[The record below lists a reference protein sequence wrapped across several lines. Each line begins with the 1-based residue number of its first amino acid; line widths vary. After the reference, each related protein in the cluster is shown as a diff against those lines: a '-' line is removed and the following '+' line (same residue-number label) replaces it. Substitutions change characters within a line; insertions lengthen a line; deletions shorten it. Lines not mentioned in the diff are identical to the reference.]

1 MAADD
6 ADALYGL
13 PLDAFVAERDA
24 LAKRLRADGRRGE
37 AEEVKALRKPSVA
50 AWAVNQVVRSQPKP
64 ARALWK
70 AGDALIGAQDDLL
83 AGRADA
89 AKLRTAV
96 EDERA
101 ALDALLDAARG
112 LLTGEGHDLG
122 DTTIERVRDTL
133 HAGAIDAEARE
144 EVAAG
149 RAVRERAHAG
159 LGAFGAAPPVAPAS
173 RGGGARAR
181 GGDEAAGRA
190 KTPRA
195 PKEEGREKPGE
206 AGEAPA
212 KGRAGK
218 RAKGRAGEGA
228 EGGAGAT
235 EGGAG
240 GAAGGAKAKAP
251 TKAEIAAAEKR
262 ESAARREEE
271 RKAAAARDRERRDAA
286 RAKADAERELREA
299 RKALEKA
306 QRAADRAND
315 RLADAQS
322 VADDANAALDAAQA
336 REAAAVDE
344 LERAGKRSG

>member
-1 MAADD
+1 VAADD

-13 PLDAFVAERDA
+13 PLDAFIAERDA
-24 LAKRLRADGRRGE
+24 LAKRLRADGRRDE
-37 AEEVKALRKPSVA
+37 ADEVKALRKPSVA

-64 ARALWK
+64 ARALWN
-70 AGDALIGAQDDLL
+70 AGDALIAAQDDLL

-89 AKLRTAV
+89 ATLRTAV

-122 DTTIERVRDTL
+122 DATIERVRDTL
-133 HAGAIDAEARE
+133 HAGAIDADARE

-173 RGGGARAR
+173 RGGGARREGGEAGGRATTPKAR
-181 GGDEAAGRA
+181 GGGTADKPAPPKGR
-190 KTPRA
+190 TPKGA
-195 PKEEGREKPGE
+195 
-206 AGEAPA
+206 A
-212 KGRAGK
+212 KGKAPTKGK
-218 RAKGRAGEGA
+218 E
-228 EGGAGAT
+228 
-235 EGGAG
+235 
-240 GAAGGAKAKAP
+240 P

-262 ESAARREEE
+262 EAAARRDEE
-271 RKAAAARDRERRDAA
+271 RRAAAERDRERREAA
-286 RAKADAERELREA
+286 RAKADAETELREA

-336 REAAAVDE
+336 REAAAVEE
-344 LERAGKRSG
+344 LERAGKRSGVARPLFRPPGRAG

>member
-37 AEEVKALRKPSVA
+37 ADEIKALRKPSVA

-70 AGDALIGAQDDLL
+70 AGDALIAAQDDLL

-89 AKLRTAV
+89 ARLRTAV

-133 HAGAIDAEARE
+133 HAGAIDAEARD

-149 RAVRERAHAG
+149 RTVRERAHAG

-181 GGDEAAGRA
+181 EGGEAGDRA
-190 KTPRA
+190 KTPKARGAGTAKKQA
-195 PKEEGREKPGE
+195 PP
-206 AGEAPA
+206 
-212 KGRAGK
+212 KGRTPK
-218 RAKGRAGEGA
+218 
-228 EGGAGAT
+228 
-235 EGGAG
+235 
-240 GAAGGAKAKAP
+240 GGAKGKAP
-251 TKAEIAAAEKR
+251 TKAEIAAVEKR
-262 ESAARREEE
+262 
-271 RKAAAARDRERRDAA
+271 
-286 RAKADAERELREA
+286 
-299 RKALEKA
+299 
-306 QRAADRAND
+306 
-315 RLADAQS
+315 
-322 VADDANAALDAAQA
+322 
-336 REAAAVDE
+336 
-344 LERAGKRSG
+344 

>member
-1 MAADD
+1 VAADD

-13 PLDAFVAERDA
+13 RLDAFVPERDA
-24 LAKRLRADGRRGE
+24 LAKRLRADGRRAE
-37 AEEVKALRKPSVA
+37 ADEVKALRKPSVA

-64 ARALWK
+64 ARVLWK
-70 AGDALIGAQDDLL
+70 AGDALIAAQDDLL

-122 DTTIERVRDTL
+122 DATIERVRDTL

-159 LGAFGAAPPVAPAS
+159 LGAFGGAPPVAPAS
-173 RGGGARAR
+173 RGGGTRAR
-181 GGDEAAGRA
+181 EGGEAGGRA
-190 KTPRA
+190 KTPKARGGGTQA
-195 PKEEGREKPGE
+195 E
-206 AGEAPA
+206 AEAAPA
-212 KGRAGK
+212 KGRAREGATGRAGGAK
-218 RAKGRAGEGA
+218 GRPGDPAGGAKGRAS
-228 EGGAGAT
+228 AGAK
-235 EGGAG
+235 GR
-240 GAAGGAKAKAP
+240 AP
-251 TKAEIAAAEKR
+251 TKAEVAAAEKR
-262 ESAARREEE
+262 EAAARREEE
-271 RKAAAARDRERRDAA
+271 RRAAAERDRERREAA
-286 RAKADAERELREA
+286 RAKADAETELREA

-322 VADDANAALDAAQA
+322 IADEANAALDAAHA

-344 LERAGKRSG
+344 LDRAGKRSG

>member
-1 MAADD
+1 VAADD

-24 LAKRLRADGRRGE
+24 LAKRLRADGRRD
-37 AEEVKALRKPSVA
+37 AADEVKALRKPSVA

-64 ARALWK
+64 ARALWN
-70 AGDALIGAQDDLL
+70 AGDALIAAQDDLL

-89 AKLRTAV
+89 ATLRTAV

-122 DTTIERVRDTL
+122 DATIERVRDTL
-133 HAGAIDAEARE
+133 HAGAIDADARE

-181 GGDEAAGRA
+181 EGGDAGGRATTPKSRGGGAA
-190 KTPRA
+190 KTPA
-195 PKEEGREKPGE
+195 PP
-206 AGEAPA
+206 
-212 KGRAGK
+212 KGRAS
-218 RAKGRAGEGA
+218 
-228 EGGAGAT
+228 
-235 EGGAG
+235 G
-240 GAAGGAKAKAP
+240 GAAKGKAPSKGKAP
-251 TKAEIAAAEKR
+251 TKAEVAAAEKR
-262 ESAARREEE
+262 EAAARREEE
-271 RKAAAARDRERRDAA
+271 RRAAAERDRERREAA
-286 RAKADAERELREA
+286 RAKADAETELREA

-315 RLADAQS
+315 RLADAQAT
-322 VADDANAALDAAQA
+322 ADEANAVLDEAQA
-336 REAAAVDE
+336 REAAAVEE
-344 LERAGKRSG
+344 LERAGKRTG

>member
-1 MAADD
+1 VAADD

-24 LAKRLRADGRRGE
+24 LAKRLRADGRRDE
-37 AEEVKALRKPSVA
+37 ADEVKALRKPSVA

-190 KTPRA
+190 TAPRA
-195 PKEEGREKPGE
+195 PKARGRGKPGE
-206 AGEAPA
+206 AEEAPA

-235 EGGAG
+235 EGRAG

>member
-37 AEEVKALRKPSVA
+37 ADEVKALRKPSVA

-173 RGGGARAR
+173 RGGGASAR
-181 GGDEAAGRA
+181 RRDEAAGRETA
-190 KTPRA
+190 PRA

-206 AGEAPA
+206 AEEAPA

-235 EGGAG
+235 EGRAG

-336 REAAAVDE
+336 REAAAVEE

>member
-70 AGDALIGAQDDLL
+70 AGDALIAAQDDLL

-133 HAGAIDAEARE
+133 HAGAIDAEARD

-149 RAVRERAHAG
+149 RTVRERAHAG

-173 RGGGARAR
+173 RGGGARVR
-181 GGDEAAGRA
+181 EGGEAGGRA
-190 KTPRA
+190 KTPKARGGGTADKQA
-195 PKEEGREKPGE
+195 PPKGRTPKG
-206 AGEAPA
+206 AA
-212 KGRAGK
+212 KG
-218 RAKGRAGEGA
+218 
-228 EGGAGAT
+228 
-235 EGGAG
+235 
-240 GAAGGAKAKAP
+240 KAP
-251 TKAEIAAAEKR
+251 TK
-262 ESAARREEE
+262 
-271 RKAAAARDRERRDAA
+271 
-286 RAKADAERELREA
+286 
-299 RKALEKA
+299 
-306 QRAADRAND
+306 
-315 RLADAQS
+315 
-322 VADDANAALDAAQA
+322 
-336 REAAAVDE
+336 
-344 LERAGKRSG
+344 

>member
-24 LAKRLRADGRRGE
+24 LAKRLRADGRRGD
-37 AEEVKALRKPSVA
+37 ADEVKALRKPSVA

-64 ARALWK
+64 SRALWN
-70 AGDALIGAQDDLL
+70 AGDALIAAQDDLL

-89 AKLRTAV
+89 ATLRTAV

-173 RGGGARAR
+173 RGGGASAR
-181 GGDEAAGRA
+181 GGGEAGGRA

-195 PKEEGREKPGE
+195 PKEDGREKPGE

-212 KGRAGK
+212 KGRA
-218 RAKGRAGEGA
+218 
-228 EGGAGAT
+228 
-235 EGGAG
+235 
-240 GAAGGAKAKAP
+240 
-251 TKAEIAAAEKR
+251 
-262 ESAARREEE
+262 
-271 RKAAAARDRERRDAA
+271 
-286 RAKADAERELREA
+286 
-299 RKALEKA
+299 
-306 QRAADRAND
+306 
-315 RLADAQS
+315 
-322 VADDANAALDAAQA
+322 
-336 REAAAVDE
+336 
-344 LERAGKRSG
+344 